1 MTAETPQK
9 PSKDMTNPKMTMPG
23 VVPDGGDVTVCRVW
37 SVIGIPSQYRSDPG
51 VFASGYQPA
60 GITVTDVFSPHE
72 WKLSV
77 HVPHQTSPRRS
88 FTVIRKYTNTLMY
101 KRSQSLSRGMDDC
114 DLLYAC
120 MRNIRVFAG

>member
-9 PSKDMTNPKMTMPG
+9 PSKDRTNPQTMMPG
-23 VVPDGGDVTVCRVW
+23 VVPAGGDVTVCRVW
-37 SVIGIPSQYRSDPG
+37 SVQEIPSQYRSDPG

-60 GITVTDVFSPHE
+60 GIPVTNVFSPYE

-77 HVPHQTSPRRS
+77 HVPHQTIPHRS
-88 FTVIRKYTNTLMY
+88 FTVIREYTNTLMY

-120 MRNIRVFAG
+120 MRHIRGYAR